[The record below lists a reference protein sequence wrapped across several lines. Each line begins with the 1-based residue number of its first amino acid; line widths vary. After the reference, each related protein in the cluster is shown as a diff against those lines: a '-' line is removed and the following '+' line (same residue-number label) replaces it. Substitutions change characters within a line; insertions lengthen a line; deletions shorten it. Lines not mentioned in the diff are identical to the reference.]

1 MKRNVQG
8 NVFPSFPQT
17 WQVPQ
22 IDIYGDSKT
31 AGVIEHGNHTF
42 WEVTS
47 KGYRGFTLPGAVM
60 EPQLLQDHR

>member
-1 MKRNVQG
+1 MQG
-8 NVFPSFPQT
+8 NIFPSFPQT
-17 WQVPQ
+17 RQVPQ
-22 IDIYGDSKT
+22 TDIYEDSKT
-31 AGVIEHGNHTF
+31 AGVTEHGNHTF